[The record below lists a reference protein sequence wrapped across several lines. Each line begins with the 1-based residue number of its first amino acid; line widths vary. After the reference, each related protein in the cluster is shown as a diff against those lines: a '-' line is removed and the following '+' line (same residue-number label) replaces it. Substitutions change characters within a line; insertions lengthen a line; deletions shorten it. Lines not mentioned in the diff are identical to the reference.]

1 MEMKHTF
8 IRLLVLFCAGI
19 LVVSCREQKKSA
31 STGSDVKEVTFKEAP
46 KDFLIAST
54 FKNIHMI
61 QLEAKEECLIS
72 DIKRVVDVEGKVY
85 VLTKTNEIFCFD
97 RATGKYIRTIGR
109 LGEGPGEYVSA
120 MDICYDEKEKCI
132 CVVDYYKSAIHNYSL
147 DGRFLGDR
155 QLDKDTAE
163 GVNLTVYADCAPD
176 GNMLLSLCMPPQKPS
191 RDYVYMML
199 RPDGTSTGVDVFSPV
214 RSKIAQVEVSRHP
227 IAKSEDGLRFFK
239 FMNDTIFTLSG
250 DEVVPFCK
258 LNLGRKMIPKDV
270 LAKMGPYEDVNA
282 GKLYQSG
289 YSLPLFELYEDKNYI
304 LVLTK
309 PLTLEGRE
317 NYLINKK
324 TLEGIHIKGSAL
336 MAVEAVMFLEGRLMP
351 DIIDSNRN
359 EFISWFAPIWIECMR
374 DEIFAK
380 NLDVKLYKKE
390 MRTFFEKADPEGNP
404 CLVFYEN

>member
-1 MEMKHTF
+1 MKHTI
-8 IRLLVLFCAGI
+8 IRLLVLFCLGI

-31 STGSDVKEVTFKEAP
+31 PTGADVKEVTFKEAP
-46 KDFLIAST
+46 KDFLIASS

-72 DIKRVVDVEGKVY
+72 DIKRVVDAEGKVY
-85 VLTKTNEIFCFD
+85 VLTRNNEIFCFD

-155 QLDKDTAE
+155 KFDEETAK

-176 GNMLLSLCMPPQKPS
+176 GNMLLSLCMPPQTPS

-309 PLTLEGRE
+309 PLTLQGRD

-359 EFISWFAPIWIECMR
+359 EFISWFAPIWIKCMR

>member
-19 LVVSCREQKKSA
+19 LVVSCREQKKSTPA
-31 STGSDVKEVTFKEAP
+31 GVDVKEVTFKEAP
-46 KDFLIAST
+46 KDFLIASS

-72 DIKRVVDVEGKVY
+72 DIKRVVDVEGKIY
-85 VLTKTNEIFCFD
+85 VLTKNNEIFCFD

-132 CVVDYYKSAIHNYSL
+132 CVVDYYKGAIHNYSL

-309 PLTLEGRE
+309 PLTLQGRE

-336 MAVEAVMFLEGRLMP
+336 MAVEGVMFLEGRLMP

-374 DEIFAK
+374 DDIFAK

-390 MRTFFEKADPEGNP
+390 MRTFFEKADPDGNP

>member
-31 STGSDVKEVTFKEAP
+31 STGADVKEVTFKEAP
-46 KDFLIAST
+46 KDFLIASS

-61 QLEAKEECLIS
+61 QLETKEECLIS

-85 VLTKTNEIFCFD
+85 VLTRNNEIFCFD

-155 QLDKDTAE
+155 QLEKDTAE

-258 LNLGRKMIPKDV
+258 LNLGRKMVPKDV

-317 NYLINKK
+317 NYLINKN

>member
-31 STGSDVKEVTFKEAP
+31 PTGADVKEVTFKEAP
-46 KDFLIAST
+46 KDFLIASS

-61 QLEAKEECLIS
+61 QLETKEECLIS

-85 VLTKTNEIFCFD
+85 VLTRTNEIFCFD

-155 QLDKDTAE
+155 KFDEETAK

-317 NYLINKK
+317 NYLINKN

-359 EFISWFAPIWIECMR
+359 EFISWFAPIWINCMR
-374 DEIFAK
+374 EKIFAK

-390 MRTFFEKADPEGNP
+390 MRTFFEKADPDGNP

>member
-1 MEMKHTF
+1 
-8 IRLLVLFCAGI
+8 
-19 LVVSCREQKKSA
+19 
-31 STGSDVKEVTFKEAP
+31 
-46 KDFLIAST
+46 
-54 FKNIHMI
+54 
-61 QLEAKEECLIS
+61 
-72 DIKRVVDVEGKVY
+72 
-85 VLTKTNEIFCFD
+85 
-97 RATGKYIRTIGR
+97 
-109 LGEGPGEYVSA
+109 
-120 MDICYDEKEKCI
+120 
-132 CVVDYYKSAIHNYSL
+132 
-147 DGRFLGDR
+147 
-155 QLDKDTAE
+155 
-163 GVNLTVYADCAPD
+163 
-176 GNMLLSLCMPPQKPS
+176 
-191 RDYVYMML
+191 MMV

-214 RSKIAQVEVSRHP
+214 KSEIGNIEVSRHP

-258 LNLGRKMIPKDV
+258 LNMGRKMVPKDV
-270 LAKMGPYEDVNA
+270 LAKMGSYDNVNA
-282 GKLYQSG
+282 SKLYKSG

-304 LVLTK
+304 LVLTQ
-309 PLTLEGRE
+309 PITLQGRE

-336 MAVEAVMFLEGRLMP
+336 MAVEGVMFLEGRLMP

-390 MRTFFEKADPEGNP
+390 MRTFFEKADPDGNP

>member
-8 IRLLVLFCAGI
+8 IHLLVLLCAGI
-19 LVVSCREQKKSA
+19 LVVSCREHKKSTP
-31 STGSDVKEVTFKEAP
+31 TGADVKEVTFKEAP
-46 KDFLIAST
+46 KDFLIASS

-61 QLEAKEECLIS
+61 QLEATEESLIS
-72 DIKRVVDVEGKVY
+72 DIKRVVDVDGKVY
-85 VLTKTNEIFCFD
+85 VLTRTNEIYCFD

-132 CVVDYYKSAIHNYSL
+132 CVVDYYKGAIHNYSL

-309 PLTLEGRE
+309 PLTLQGRE

-336 MAVEAVMFLEGRLMP
+336 MAVEGVMFLEGRLMP

-359 EFISWFAPIWIECMR
+359 EFISWFAPIWINCMR
-374 DEIFAK
+374 EEIFAK

-390 MRTFFEKADPEGNP
+390 MRTFFEKADPDGNP

>member
-1 MEMKHTF
+1 MEMKHTV

-324 TLEGIHIKGSAL
+324 NLEGIHIKGSAL

>member
-31 STGSDVKEVTFKEAP
+31 PTGADVKEVTFKEAP
-46 KDFLIAST
+46 KDFLIASS

-61 QLEAKEECLIS
+61 QLEATEESLIS
-72 DIKRVVDVEGKVY
+72 DIKRVVDVDGKVY
-85 VLTKTNEIFCFD
+85 VLTRTNEIYCFD

-132 CVVDYYKSAIHNYSL
+132 CVVDYYKGAIHNYSL

-155 QLDKDTAE
+155 QLEKDTAE

-309 PLTLEGRE
+309 PLTLQGRE

-390 MRTFFEKADPEGNP
+390 MRTFFEKADPDGNP

>member
-1 MEMKHTF
+1 MKHTF
-8 IRLLVLFCAGI
+8 VRLMLLLFVGI
-19 LVVSCREQKKSA
+19 LAVACREQKKSA
-31 STGSDVKEVTFKEAP
+31 PTGADVKEVTFKEAP
-46 KDFLIAST
+46 KDFLIASS

-85 VLTKTNEIFCFD
+85 VLTRTNEIFCFD

-155 QLDKDTAE
+155 KFDEETAE

-309 PLTLEGRE
+309 PLTLQGRD

-324 TLEGIHIKGSAL
+324 TLEGIHIKGSARV
-336 MAVEAVMFLEGRLMP
+336 AVEGVMFLEGRLMP
-351 DIIDSNRN
+351 SVIDSNRN

-374 DEIFAK
+374 DDIFAK

-390 MRTFFEKADPEGNP
+390 MRTFFEKADPDGNP

>member
-19 LVVSCREQKKSA
+19 LVVSCREQKKSTPA
-31 STGSDVKEVTFKEAP
+31 GVDVKEVTFKEAP
-46 KDFLIAST
+46 KDFLIASS

-61 QLEAKEECLIS
+61 QLEATEESLIS
-72 DIKRVVDVEGKVY
+72 DIKRVVDVDGKVY
-85 VLTKTNEIFCFD
+85 VLTRTNEIYCFD

-132 CVVDYYKSAIHNYSL
+132 CVVDYYKSAIHNYTL
-147 DGRFLGDR
+147 DGKFLGDR
-155 QLDKDTAE
+155 KFDEETAK

-309 PLTLEGRE
+309 PLTLQGRD

-359 EFISWFAPIWIECMR
+359 EFISWFAPIWIDCMR
-374 DEIFAK
+374 NEIFAK

-390 MRTFFEKADPEGNP
+390 MRTFFEKADPDGNP

>member
-1 MEMKHTF
+1 MKHTF

-31 STGSDVKEVTFKEAP
+31 PTGADVKEVTFKEAP
-46 KDFLIAST
+46 KDFLIASS

-72 DIKRVVDVEGKVY
+72 DIKRVVDVEGKIY
-85 VLTKTNEIFCFD
+85 VLTLTNDIFCFD

-132 CVVDYYKSAIHNYSL
+132 CVVDYYKGAIHSYSL
-147 DGRFLGDR
+147 DGRFIGDR
-155 QLDKDTAE
+155 QLDKDTSAD
-163 GVNLTVYADCAPD
+163 VNLASYADCAPD
-176 GNMLLSLCMPPQKPS
+176 GNMLLSLHMSTNKGS
-191 RDYVYMML
+191 RNYVYTMI
-199 RPDGTSTGVDVFSPV
+199 RPDGTSTGVDAFSPV
-214 RSKIAQVEVSRHP
+214 KTNIGITEVSKHP

-239 FMNDTIFTLSG
+239 FLNDTIFTLSG

-258 LNLGRKMIPKDV
+258 LNLGRKMPDKKI
-270 LAKMGPYEDVNA
+270 LAKMGSYDLLNTV
-282 GKLYQSG
+282 KLYKSG

-304 LVLTK
+304 LVLTQ
-309 PLTLEGRE
+309 PITLQGRE

-336 MAVEAVMFLEGRLMP
+336 MAVEGVMFLEGRLMP

-359 EFISWFAPIWIECMR
+359 EFISWFAPVWIECMR

-390 MRTFFEKADPEGNP
+390 MRTFFEKADPDGNP

>member
-1 MEMKHTF
+1 MEMKHTI

-31 STGSDVKEVTFKEAP
+31 PTGADVKEVTFKEAP
-46 KDFLIAST
+46 KDFLIASS

-72 DIKRVVDVEGKVY
+72 DIKRVVDVEGKIY
-85 VLTKTNEIFCFD
+85 VLTLTNDIFCFD

-132 CVVDYYKSAIHNYSL
+132 CVVDYYKGAIHSYSL
-147 DGRFLGDR
+147 DGRFIGDR
-155 QLDKDTAE
+155 QLDKDTSAD
-163 GVNLTVYADCAPD
+163 VNLASYADCAPD
-176 GNMLLSLCMPPQKPS
+176 GNMLLSLHMSTNKGS
-191 RDYVYMML
+191 RNYVYTMI

-214 RSKIAQVEVSRHP
+214 KTNIGITEVSKHP

-239 FMNDTIFTLSG
+239 FLNDTIFTLSG

-258 LNLGRKMIPKDV
+258 LNLGRKMPDKKI
-270 LAKMGPYEDVNA
+270 LAKMGSYDLLNTV
-282 GKLYQSG
+282 KLYKSG

-304 LVLTK
+304 LVLTQ
-309 PLTLEGRE
+309 PITLQGRD

-336 MAVEAVMFLEGRLMP
+336 MAVEGVMFLEGRLMP

-359 EFISWFAPIWIECMR
+359 EFISWFAPIWINCMR
-374 DEIFAK
+374 EEIFAK

-390 MRTFFEKADPEGNP
+390 MRTFFEKADPDGNP

>member
-31 STGSDVKEVTFKEAP
+31 PTGADVKEVTFKEAP
-46 KDFLIAST
+46 KDFLIASS

-85 VLTKTNEIFCFD
+85 VLTRTNEIFCFD

-155 QLDKDTAE
+155 QLDKDTSAD
-163 GVNLTVYADCAPD
+163 VNLASYADCAPD
-176 GNMLLSLCMPPQKPS
+176 GNMLLSLHMSTNKGS
-191 RDYVYMML
+191 RNYVYTMI

-214 RSKIAQVEVSRHP
+214 KTNIGITEVSKHP

-239 FMNDTIFTLSG
+239 FLNDTIFTLSG

-258 LNLGRKMIPKDV
+258 LNLGRKMPDKKI
-270 LAKMGPYEDVNA
+270 LAKMGSYDLLNTV
-282 GKLYQSG
+282 KLYKSG

-304 LVLTK
+304 LVLTQ
-309 PLTLEGRE
+309 PITLQGRE

-336 MAVEAVMFLEGRLMP
+336 MAVEGVMFLEGRLMP

-359 EFISWFAPIWIECMR
+359 EFISWFAPIWINCMR
-374 DEIFAK
+374 EEIFAK

>member
-19 LVVSCREQKKSA
+19 LVVSCREQKKSTPA
-31 STGSDVKEVTFKEAP
+31 GVDVKEVTFKEAP
-46 KDFLIAST
+46 KDFLIASS

-72 DIKRVVDVEGKVY
+72 DIKRVVDVEGKIY
-85 VLTKTNEIFCFD
+85 VLTKNNEIFCFD

-132 CVVDYYKSAIHNYSL
+132 CVVDYYKGAIHNYSL

-309 PLTLEGRE
+309 PLTLQGRE

-324 TLEGIHIKGSAL
+324 TLEGIHIKGSAEL
-336 MAVEAVMFLEGRLMP
+336 AVEGVMFLEGRLMP
-351 DIIDSNRN
+351 SVIDSNRN

-374 DEIFAK
+374 DDIFAK

-390 MRTFFEKADPEGNP
+390 MRTFFEKADPDGNP

>member
-1 MEMKHTF
+1 MKHTV
-8 IRLLVLFCAGI
+8 IHLLVLLCAGI
-19 LVVSCREQKKSA
+19 LAVSCREQKKSA
-31 STGSDVKEVTFKEAP
+31 PTGADVKEVTFKEAP
-46 KDFLIAST
+46 KDFLIASS

-72 DIKRVVDVEGKVY
+72 DIKRVVDVDGKVY
-85 VLTKTNEIFCFD
+85 VLTRTNEIFCFD

-155 QLDKDTAE
+155 KFDEETAE

-176 GNMLLSLCMPPQKPS
+176 GNMLLSLCMPPKKPS

-309 PLTLEGRE
+309 PLTLQGRD

-351 DIIDSNRN
+351 SVIDSNRN

-390 MRTFFEKADPEGNP
+390 MRTFFEKADPDGNP

>member
-1 MEMKHTF
+1 MKHTF
-8 IRLLVLFCAGI
+8 VRLMLLLFVGI
-19 LVVSCREQKKSA
+19 LAVSCREQKKSA

-72 DIKRVVDVEGKVY
+72 DIKRVVDAEGKIY
-85 VLTKTNEIFCFD
+85 VLTKNNEIFCFD

-132 CVVDYYKSAIHNYSL
+132 CIVDYYKSAIHNYSL

-155 QLDKDTAE
+155 MFGSDTAE
-163 GVNLTVYADCAPD
+163 GVGKAVYVDCAPD
-176 GNMLLSLCMPPQKPS
+176 GNMLVSLRMSAEKAY
-191 RDYVYMML
+191 RDHVYMMV

-214 RSKIAQVEVSRHP
+214 KSGIGNIEVSRHP

-258 LNLGRKMIPKDV
+258 LNMGRKMIPKDV
-270 LAKMGPYEDVNA
+270 LAKMGSYDNVNA
-282 GKLYQSG
+282 SKLYKSG

-309 PLTLEGRE
+309 PITLQGRD

-324 TLEGIHIKGSAL
+324 TLEGIHIKGSARV
-336 MAVEAVMFLEGRLMP
+336 AVEGVMFLEGRLMP

-390 MRTFFEKADPEGNP
+390 MRTFFEKADPDGNP

>member
-1 MEMKHTF
+1 M
-8 IRLLVLFCAGI
+8 LLLFVGI
-19 LVVSCREQKKSA
+19 LAVSCREHKKSTP
-31 STGSDVKEVTFKEAP
+31 TGADVKEVTFKEAP
-46 KDFLIAST
+46 KDFLIASS

-132 CVVDYYKSAIHNYSL
+132 CVVDYYKGAIHNYSL

-155 QLDKDTAE
+155 KFDSDTAE
-163 GVNLTVYADCAPD
+163 GVGKAVYVDCAPD
-176 GNMLLSLCMPPQKPS
+176 GNMLVSLRMSPEKAY
-191 RDYVYMML
+191 RDHVYMMV

-214 RSKIAQVEVSRHP
+214 KSEIGNIEVSRHP

-258 LNLGRKMIPKDV
+258 LNMGRKMVSKDV
-270 LAKMGPYEDVNA
+270 LAKMGSYDNVNA
-282 GKLYQSG
+282 SKLYKSG

-309 PLTLEGRE
+309 PITLQGRD

-324 TLEGIHIKGSAL
+324 TLEGIHIKGSARV
-336 MAVEAVMFLEGRLMP
+336 AVEGVMFLEGRLMP

-390 MRTFFEKADPEGNP
+390 MRTFFEKADPDGNP

>member
-1 MEMKHTF
+1 M
-8 IRLLVLFCAGI
+8 LLLFVGI
-19 LVVSCREQKKSA
+19 LAVACREQKKSA
-31 STGSDVKEVTFKEAP
+31 PTGADVKEVTFKEAP
-46 KDFLIAST
+46 KDFLIASS

-155 QLDKDTAE
+155 QLDKDTAK

-309 PLTLEGRE
+309 PLTLQGRE

-336 MAVEAVMFLEGRLMP
+336 MAVEGVMFLEGRLMP
-351 DIIDSNRN
+351 SVIDSNRN

>member
-1 MEMKHTF
+1 MKHTV

-31 STGSDVKEVTFKEAP
+31 PTGADVKEVTFKEAP
-46 KDFLIAST
+46 KDFLIASS

-61 QLEAKEECLIS
+61 QLETKEECLIS

-85 VLTKTNEIFCFD
+85 VLTRNNEIFCFD

-155 QLDKDTAE
+155 QLEKDTAE

-258 LNLGRKMIPKDV
+258 LNLGRKMVPKDV

-317 NYLINKK
+317 NYLINKN

>member
-1 MEMKHTF
+1 MKHTF
-8 IRLLVLFCAGI
+8 VRLMLLLFVGI
-19 LVVSCREQKKSA
+19 LAVSCREQKKSA

-72 DIKRVVDVEGKVY
+72 DIKRVVDAEGKIY
-85 VLTKTNEIFCFD
+85 VLTKNNEIFCFD

-155 QLDKDTAE
+155 MFGSDTAE
-163 GVNLTVYADCAPD
+163 GVGKAVYVDCAPD
-176 GNMLLSLCMPPQKPS
+176 GNMLVSLRMSAEKAY
-191 RDYVYMML
+191 RDHVYMMV

-214 RSKIAQVEVSRHP
+214 KSGIGNIEVSRHP

-258 LNLGRKMIPKDV
+258 LNMGRKMIPKDV
-270 LAKMGPYEDVNA
+270 LAKMGSYDNVNA
-282 GKLYQSG
+282 SKLYKSG

-309 PLTLEGRE
+309 PITLQGRD

-324 TLEGIHIKGSAL
+324 TLEGIHIKGSARV
-336 MAVEAVMFLEGRLMP
+336 AVEGVMFLEGRLMP
-351 DIIDSNRN
+351 SVIDSNRN
-359 EFISWFAPIWIECMR
+359 EFISWFAPVWIDCMR
-374 DEIFAK
+374 EEIFAK

-390 MRTFFEKADPEGNP
+390 MRTFFEKADPDGNP

>member
-1 MEMKHTF
+1 MKHTF
-8 IRLLVLFCAGI
+8 VRLMLLLFVGI
-19 LVVSCREQKKSA
+19 LAVACREQKKSA

-61 QLEAKEECLIS
+61 QLEAKEECIIS
-72 DIKRVVDVEGKVY
+72 DIKRVVDAEGKIY
-85 VLTKTNEIFCFD
+85 VLTKNNEIFCFD

-155 QLDKDTAE
+155 KFDEETAK

-176 GNMLLSLCMPPQKPS
+176 GNMLLSLCMPPQTPS

-309 PLTLEGRE
+309 PLTLQGRD

-359 EFISWFAPIWIECMR
+359 EFISWFAPIWIDCMR

-390 MRTFFEKADPEGNP
+390 MRTFFEKADPDGNP

>member
-1 MEMKHTF
+1 M
-8 IRLLVLFCAGI
+8 LLLFVGI
-19 LVVSCREQKKSA
+19 LAVACREQKKSA

-61 QLEAKEECLIS
+61 QLEAKEECIIS
-72 DIKRVVDVEGKVY
+72 DIKRVVDAEGKIY
-85 VLTKTNEIFCFD
+85 VLTKNNEIFCFD

-155 QLDKDTAE
+155 KFDEETAK

-309 PLTLEGRE
+309 PLTLQGRD

-324 TLEGIHIKGSAL
+324 TLEGIHIKGSARV
-336 MAVEAVMFLEGRLMP
+336 AVEGVMFLEGRLMP

-390 MRTFFEKADPEGNP
+390 MRTFFEKADPDGNP

>member
-1 MEMKHTF
+1 MKHTF
-8 IRLLVLFCAGI
+8 VRLMLLLFVGI
-19 LVVSCREQKKSA
+19 LAVACREQKKSA

-61 QLEAKEECLIS
+61 QLEAKEECIIS
-72 DIKRVVDVEGKVY
+72 DIKRVVDAEGKIY
-85 VLTKTNEIFCFD
+85 VLTKNNEIFCFD

-155 QLDKDTAE
+155 KFDSDTAE
-163 GVNLTVYADCAPD
+163 GVGKAVYVDCAPD
-176 GNMLLSLCMPPQKPS
+176 GNMLVSLRMSAEKAY
-191 RDYVYMML
+191 RDHVYMMV

-214 RSKIAQVEVSRHP
+214 KSEIGNIEVSRHP

-258 LNLGRKMIPKDV
+258 LNMGRKMVPKDV
-270 LAKMGPYEDVNA
+270 LAKMGSYDNVNA
-282 GKLYQSG
+282 SKLYKSG

-309 PLTLEGRE
+309 PLTLQGRD

-359 EFISWFAPIWIECMR
+359 EFISWFAPIWIDCMR

-390 MRTFFEKADPEGNP
+390 MRTFFEKADPDGNP

>member
-1 MEMKHTF
+1 M
-8 IRLLVLFCAGI
+8 LLLFVGI
-19 LVVSCREQKKSA
+19 LAVACREQKKSA

-61 QLEAKEECLIS
+61 QLEAKEECIIS
-72 DIKRVVDVEGKVY
+72 DIKRVVDAEGKIY
-85 VLTKTNEIFCFD
+85 VLTKNNEIFCFD

-155 QLDKDTAE
+155 KFDEETAK

-176 GNMLLSLCMPPQKPS
+176 GNMLLSLCMPPQTPS

-270 LAKMGPYEDVNA
+270 LAKMGSYDNINA

-309 PLTLEGRE
+309 PLTLQGRD

-390 MRTFFEKADPEGNP
+390 MRTFFEKADPDGNP

>member
-1 MEMKHTF
+1 MEMKHTV

-31 STGSDVKEVTFKEAP
+31 PTGADVKEVTFKEAP

-61 QLEAKEECLIS
+61 QLEATEESLIS

-85 VLTKTNEIFCFD
+85 VLTRTNEIFCFD

-155 QLDKDTAE
+155 KFDEETAK

-390 MRTFFEKADPEGNP
+390 MRTFFEKADPDGNP

>member
-1 MEMKHTF
+1 MKHTF
-8 IRLLVLFCAGI
+8 VRLMLLLFVGI
-19 LVVSCREQKKSA
+19 LAVACREQKKSA

-61 QLEAKEECLIS
+61 QLEAKEECIIS
-72 DIKRVVDVEGKVY
+72 DIKRVVDAEGKIY
-85 VLTKTNEIFCFD
+85 VLTKNNEIFCFD

-155 QLDKDTAE
+155 KFDSDTAE
-163 GVNLTVYADCAPD
+163 GVGKAVYVDCAPD
-176 GNMLLSLCMPPQKPS
+176 GNMLVSLRMSAEKAY
-191 RDYVYMML
+191 RDHVYMMV

-214 RSKIAQVEVSRHP
+214 KSEIGNIEVSRHP

-258 LNLGRKMIPKDV
+258 LNMGRKMVPKDV
-270 LAKMGPYEDVNA
+270 LAKMGSYDNVNA
-282 GKLYQSG
+282 SKLYKSG

-309 PLTLEGRE
+309 PLTLQGRD

-359 EFISWFAPIWIECMR
+359 EFISWFAPIWINCMR
-374 DEIFAK
+374 EKIFAK

-390 MRTFFEKADPEGNP
+390 MRTFFEKADPDGNP

>member
-8 IRLLVLFCAGI
+8 IRLLVLFCLGI

-31 STGSDVKEVTFKEAP
+31 PTGADVKEVTFKEAP
-46 KDFLIAST
+46 KDFLIASS

-85 VLTKTNEIFCFD
+85 VLTRTNEIFCFD

-155 QLDKDTAE
+155 KFDEETAE

-317 NYLINKK
+317 NYLINKN

-374 DEIFAK
+374 NEIFAK

>member
-31 STGSDVKEVTFKEAP
+31 PTGADVKEVTFKEAP
-46 KDFLIAST
+46 KDFLIASS

-61 QLEAKEECLIS
+61 QLEATEECLIS

-85 VLTKTNEIFCFD
+85 VLTRTNEIFCFD

-109 LGEGPGEYVSA
+109 MGEGPGEYVSA
-120 MDICYDEKEKCI
+120 RDICYDEKEKCI
-132 CVVDYYKSAIHNYSL
+132 CVVDYYKGAIHNYAL

-155 QLDKDTAE
+155 KLDEETAK
-163 GVNLTVYADCAPD
+163 GVNLTFFADCAPD
-176 GNMLLSLCMPPQKPS
+176 GNMLLSLSMSAKKTS
-191 RDYVYMML
+191 RDHVYMML

-214 RSKIAQVEVSRHP
+214 KAEIGTIEVSRHP

-239 FMNDTIFTLSG
+239 FLNDTIFTLSG

-258 LNLGRKMIPKDV
+258 LNLGRKMPDKKI
-270 LAKMGPYEDVNA
+270 LAKTGPYNLLNTA
-282 GKLYQSG
+282 KLYKSG
-289 YSLPLFELYEDKNYI
+289 YSLALCELYEDKNYI
-304 LVLTK
+304 LVLTE
-309 PLTLEGRE
+309 PLTLQGRE

-324 TLEGIHIKGSAL
+324 TLEGIHIKGSAEL
-336 MAVEAVMFLEGRLMP
+336 AVEGAMFLEGRLMP
-351 DIIDSNRN
+351 SVIDSNRN

-374 DEIFAK
+374 DDIFAK

-390 MRTFFEKADPEGNP
+390 MRTFFEKADPDGNP

>member
-1 MEMKHTF
+1 MEMKHTV

-19 LVVSCREQKKSA
+19 LAVSCREQKKSTP
-31 STGSDVKEVTFKEAP
+31 TGADVKEVTFKEAP
-46 KDFLIAST
+46 KDFLIASS

-85 VLTKTNEIFCFD
+85 VLTKNNEIFCFD

-155 QLDKDTAE
+155 KLDKDTSAD
-163 GVNLTVYADCAPD
+163 VNLASYADCAPD
-176 GNMLLSLCMPPQKPS
+176 GNMLLSLHMSTNKGS
-191 RDYVYMML
+191 RNYVYTMI

-214 RSKIAQVEVSRHP
+214 KTNIGITEVSKHP
-227 IAKSEDGLRFFK
+227 IAKSEDGLRFLK
-239 FMNDTIFTLSG
+239 FLNDTIFTLSG

-258 LNLGRKMIPKDV
+258 LNLGRKMPDKKI
-270 LAKMGPYEDVNA
+270 LAKMGSYDLLNTV
-282 GKLYQSG
+282 KLYKSG

-304 LVLTK
+304 LVLTQ
-309 PLTLEGRE
+309 PITLQGRE

-324 TLEGIHIKGSAL
+324 TLEGIHIKGSAM
-336 MAVEAVMFLEGRLMP
+336 MAVEGVMFLEGRLMP

-359 EFISWFAPIWIECMR
+359 EFISWFAPIWINCMR
-374 DEIFAK
+374 EEIFAK

>member
-1 MEMKHTF
+1 MKHTF
-8 IRLLVLFCAGI
+8 VRLMLLLFAGI

-31 STGSDVKEVTFKEAP
+31 PTGADVKEVTFKEAP

-61 QLEAKEECLIS
+61 QLEAKEECIIS
-72 DIKRVVDVEGKVY
+72 DIKRVVDAEGKIY
-85 VLTKTNEIFCFD
+85 VLTKNNEIFCFD

-155 QLDKDTAE
+155 QLDKDTSAD
-163 GVNLTVYADCAPD
+163 VNLASYADCAPD
-176 GNMLLSLCMPPQKPS
+176 GNMLLSLHLSTNKGS
-191 RDYVYMML
+191 RNYVYTMI

-214 RSKIAQVEVSRHP
+214 KTNIGITEVSKHP
-227 IAKSEDGLRFFK
+227 IAKSEDGLRFLK

-258 LNLGRKMIPKDV
+258 LNLGRKIPDKDV
-270 LAKMGPYEDVNA
+270 LAKTGYFDLTNTA
-282 GKLYQSG
+282 KLYKSG
-289 YSLPLFELYEDKNYI
+289 YSMPLFELYEDKNYI
-304 LVLTK
+304 LVLTQ
-309 PLTLEGRE
+309 PITLQGRE

-336 MAVEAVMFLEGRLMP
+336 MAVEGVMFLEGRLMP

-374 DEIFAK
+374 DDIFAK

-390 MRTFFEKADPEGNP
+390 MRTFFEKADPDGNP

>member
-1 MEMKHTF
+1 MKHTF
-8 IRLLVLFCAGI
+8 VRLMLLLFVGI
-19 LVVSCREQKKSA
+19 LAVSCREQKKSA

-85 VLTKTNEIFCFD
+85 VLTKNNEIFCFD

-132 CVVDYYKSAIHNYSL
+132 CIVDYYKSAIHNYSL

-155 QLDKDTAE
+155 MFGSDTAE
-163 GVNLTVYADCAPD
+163 GVGKAVYVDCAPD
-176 GNMLLSLCMPPQKPS
+176 GNMLVSLRMSAEKAY
-191 RDYVYMML
+191 RDHVYMMV

-214 RSKIAQVEVSRHP
+214 KSEIGNIEVSRHP

-258 LNLGRKMIPKDV
+258 LNMGRKMIPKDV
-270 LAKMGPYEDVNA
+270 LAKMGSYDNVNA
-282 GKLYQSG
+282 SKLYKSG

-309 PLTLEGRE
+309 PITLQGRD

-324 TLEGIHIKGSAL
+324 TLEGIHIKGSARV
-336 MAVEAVMFLEGRLMP
+336 AVEGVMFLEGRLMP

-390 MRTFFEKADPEGNP
+390 MRTFFEKADPDGNP

>member
-1 MEMKHTF
+1 MKHTI

-31 STGSDVKEVTFKEAP
+31 PTGADVKEVTFKEAP
-46 KDFLIAST
+46 KDFLIASS

-239 FMNDTIFTLSG
+239 FLNDTIFTLSG

-258 LNLGRKMIPKDV
+258 LNLGRKMPDKKI
-270 LAKMGPYEDVNA
+270 LAKMGSYDLLNTV
-282 GKLYQSG
+282 KLYKSG

-304 LVLTK
+304 LVLTE
-309 PLTLEGRE
+309 PLTLQGRE

-359 EFISWFAPIWIECMR
+359 EFISWFAPIWINCMR
-374 DEIFAK
+374 EKIFAK

>member
-8 IRLLVLFCAGI
+8 IRLLVLFCLGI

-31 STGSDVKEVTFKEAP
+31 PTGADVKEVTFKEAP
-46 KDFLIAST
+46 KDFLIASS

-72 DIKRVVDVEGKVY
+72 DIKRVVDVEGKIY
-85 VLTKTNEIFCFD
+85 VLTLTNDIFCFD

-132 CVVDYYKSAIHNYSL
+132 CVVDYYKGAIHSYSL
-147 DGRFLGDR
+147 DGRFIGDR
-155 QLDKDTAE
+155 QLDKDTSAD
-163 GVNLTVYADCAPD
+163 VNLASYADCAPD
-176 GNMLLSLCMPPQKPS
+176 GNMLLSLHMSTNKGS
-191 RDYVYMML
+191 RNYVYTMI

-214 RSKIAQVEVSRHP
+214 KTNIGITEVSKHP

-258 LNLGRKMIPKDV
+258 LNLGRKMPDKDV
-270 LAKMGPYEDVNA
+270 LAKTGSFDLTNTA
-282 GKLYQSG
+282 KLYKSG

-304 LVLTK
+304 LVLTQ
-309 PLTLEGRE
+309 PITLQGRE

-336 MAVEAVMFLEGRLMP
+336 MAVEGVMFLEGRLMP

-359 EFISWFAPIWIECMR
+359 EFISWFAPIWINCMR
-374 DEIFAK
+374 EEIFAK

>member
-1 MEMKHTF
+1 MEMKHTI

-31 STGSDVKEVTFKEAP
+31 PTGADVKEVTFKEAP
-46 KDFLIAST
+46 KDFLIASS

-72 DIKRVVDVEGKVY
+72 DIKRVVDVEGKIY
-85 VLTKTNEIFCFD
+85 VLTLTNDIFCFD

-132 CVVDYYKSAIHNYSL
+132 CVVDYYKGAIHSYSL
-147 DGRFLGDR
+147 DGRFIGDR
-155 QLDKDTAE
+155 QLDKDTSAD
-163 GVNLTVYADCAPD
+163 VNLASYADCAPD
-176 GNMLLSLCMPPQKPS
+176 GNMLLSLHMSTNKGS
-191 RDYVYMML
+191 RNYVYTMI
-199 RPDGTSTGVDVFSPV
+199 RPDGTSTGMDVFSPV
-214 RSKIAQVEVSRHP
+214 KTNIGITEVSKHP

-239 FMNDTIFTLSG
+239 FLNDTIFTLSG

-258 LNLGRKMIPKDV
+258 LNLGRKMPDKKI
-270 LAKMGPYEDVNA
+270 LAKMGSYDLLNTV
-282 GKLYQSG
+282 KLYKSG

-304 LVLTK
+304 LVLTQ
-309 PLTLEGRE
+309 PITLQGRE

-336 MAVEAVMFLEGRLMP
+336 MAVEGVMFLEGRLMP

-359 EFISWFAPIWIECMR
+359 EFISWFAPIWINCMR
-374 DEIFAK
+374 EEIFAK

-390 MRTFFEKADPEGNP
+390 MRTFFEKADPDGNP

>member
-1 MEMKHTF
+1 MKHTF

-19 LVVSCREQKKSA
+19 LAVSCREQKKSA
-31 STGSDVKEVTFKEAP
+31 PTGADVKEVTFKEAP
-46 KDFLIAST
+46 KDFLIASS

-85 VLTKTNEIFCFD
+85 VLTRTNEIFCFD

-155 QLDKDTAE
+155 KFDEETAE

-317 NYLINKK
+317 NYLINKN

-359 EFISWFAPIWIECMR
+359 EFISWFAPIWINCMR
-374 DEIFAK
+374 EKIFAK

-390 MRTFFEKADPEGNP
+390 MRTFFEKADPDGNP

>member
-1 MEMKHTF
+1 MKMKHTI
-8 IRLLVLFCAGI
+8 IRLLVLFCLGI

-46 KDFLIAST
+46 KDFLIASS

-85 VLTKTNEIFCFD
+85 VLTRNNEIFCFD

-155 QLDKDTAE
+155 QLEKDTAE

-258 LNLGRKMIPKDV
+258 LNLGRKMVPKDV

-317 NYLINKK
+317 NYLINKN
-324 TLEGIHIKGSAL
+324 TLEGIHIKGSARV
-336 MAVEAVMFLEGRLMP
+336 AVEGVMFLEGRLMP
-351 DIIDSNRN
+351 SVIDSNRN
-359 EFISWFAPIWIECMR
+359 EFISWFAPVWIDCMR
-374 DEIFAK
+374 EEIFAK

-390 MRTFFEKADPEGNP
+390 MRTFFEKADPDGNP

>member
-1 MEMKHTF
+1 MKMKHTI
-8 IRLLVLFCAGI
+8 IRLLVLFCLGI

-31 STGSDVKEVTFKEAP
+31 PTGADVKEVTFKEAP
-46 KDFLIAST
+46 KDFLIASS

-72 DIKRVVDVEGKVY
+72 DIKRVVDAEGKVY
-85 VLTKTNEIFCFD
+85 VLTRNNEIFCFD

-155 QLDKDTAE
+155 KFDEETAK

-176 GNMLLSLCMPPQKPS
+176 GNMLLSLCMPPQTPS

-309 PLTLEGRE
+309 PLTLQGRD

-359 EFISWFAPIWIECMR
+359 EFISWFAPIWIDCMR

>member
-1 MEMKHTF
+1 M
-8 IRLLVLFCAGI
+8 
-19 LVVSCREQKKSA
+19 SCREQKKSA
-31 STGSDVKEVTFKEAP
+31 PTGADVKEVTFKEAP
-46 KDFLIAST
+46 KDFLIASS

-72 DIKRVVDVEGKVY
+72 DIRRVVDVEGKIY

-155 QLDKDTAE
+155 QLDKDIAE

-258 LNLGRKMIPKDV
+258 LNLGRKMPDKKI
-270 LAKMGPYEDVNA
+270 LAKMGSYDLLNTV
-282 GKLYQSG
+282 KLYKSG

-304 LVLTK
+304 LVLTQ
-309 PLTLEGRE
+309 PITLQGRD

-336 MAVEAVMFLEGRLMP
+336 MAVEGVMFLEGRLMP

-359 EFISWFAPIWIECMR
+359 EFISWFAPIWINCMR
-374 DEIFAK
+374 EEIFAK

-390 MRTFFEKADPEGNP
+390 MRTFFEKADPDGNP